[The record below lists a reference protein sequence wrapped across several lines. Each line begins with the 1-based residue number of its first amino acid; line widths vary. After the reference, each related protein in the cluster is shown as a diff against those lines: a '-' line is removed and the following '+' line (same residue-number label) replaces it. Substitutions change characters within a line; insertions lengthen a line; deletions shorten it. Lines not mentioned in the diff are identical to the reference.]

1 MNLFDKFLSF
11 FGIVRC
17 NLAKPLT
24 LLDKPYLKVLDRIYH
39 KEPYAI
45 SEENDD
51 RLIYYLDSDADWTE
65 EFAGILNIR
74 VYNTVR
80 YLATPKYDHVIYAA
94 GKIYNDESEKFIDS
108 VISAVVNGKT
118 KVHNRRRDENFDLYW
133 YNDKIHLRI
142 EKYYD
147 EIYERWFCDIEYILL
162 NPTHYSIVKVSNKNA
177 KKSKKSKAY
186 HQRIQRDLIE
196 NL

>member
-65 EFAGILNIR
+65 EFAVILNIR
-74 VYNTVR
+74 VYNTIR

-94 GKIYNDESEKFIDS
+94 GKIYNDEDEKFIDN
-108 VISAVVNGKT
+108 VISVVKDGKT
-118 KVHNRRRDENFDLYW
+118 KVRSRKRDEDFDLYW
-133 YNDKIHLRI
+133 YNERIQIRI

-147 EIYERWFCDIEYILL
+147 DFHERWYCDIEYILL
-162 NPTHYSIVKVSNKNA
+162 NPTPYSIVKVSGNKKA
-177 KKSKKSKAY
+177 KA
-186 HQRIQRDLIE
+186 HQQRIRRDLIE